1 MNSADDQLST
11 AGDTSSMPLTGK
23 VALVAGAT
31 RGAGRGLAVELGA
44 LGATVICT
52 GRSTRELGSD
62 LGRAETIDETA
73 EQVTAAGGQGVAMR
87 CDHSDDAQVRAL
99 MGWVKAGYG
108 GLDILV
114 NDIWGGE
121 SLSEWGRKVWQQDLG
136 KGRAMLD
143 RAVWT
148 HILTAHAGLPLL
160 REGGLIVEITDGDG
174 WSYRG
179 NFFYDLAK
187 TGVMR
192 LAQNW
197 ASELAG
203 DPRGVTSV
211 SLTPG
216 FLRSEEMLDHFGVT
230 KEGWQDA
237 VAQDPNFAES
247 ETPHFVGRAL
257 AHLAADPNRHRFN
270 AHALASWTL
279 MDEYGFTDIDGRRPH
294 WGRWMARS
302 DAEKLQ

>member
-1 MNSADDQLST
+1 MENDSLALR
-11 AGDTSSMPLTGK
+11 

-31 RGAGRGLAVELGA
+31 RGAGRGIAVQLGA
-44 LGATVICT
+44 RGATVICT
-52 GRSTRELGSD
+52 GRSTRTQASD
-62 LGRAETIDETA
+62 LNRPETTEDTA
-73 EQVTAAGGQGVAMR
+73 ELVTAAGGRGVAIR
-87 CDHSDDAQVRAL
+87 CDHSDERQVAAL
-99 MGWVKAGYG
+99 MARVQSEFG

-121 SLSEWGRKVWQQDLG
+121 SLSEWGQRFWEQNLS
-136 KGRAMLD
+136 KGRLMLE

-160 REGGLIVEITDGDG
+160 RPGGLIAEITDGDG

-197 ASELAG
+197 ASELKDDA
-203 DPRGVTSV
+203 RQITSV

-216 FLRSEEMLDHFGVT
+216 FLRSEEMLSHFGVT
-230 KEGWQDA
+230 AQTWRDA
-237 VAQDPNFAES
+237 IGQDPNFAES

-257 AHLAADPNRHRFN
+257 AHLAADPNRFRFN
-270 AHALASWTL
+270 GRALASWTL
-279 MDEYGFTDIDGRRPH
+279 MDEYGFTDIDGRTPH
-294 WGRWMARS
+294 WGSWFERQKAGS
-302 DAEKLQ
+302 P